1 MKNIDAFELFDCFVV
16 GILVGD
22 EQMHNTILLL
32 VSKMCDAIQYN
43 HCHVCLV
50 FLCVFA
56 ALRQSQTSLPLLII
70 STDYVRENGMFLVF
84 VLYKNIKKI
93 SKSIMVDEKIVL
105 FFYPSCTLTRI

>member
-50 FLCVFA
+50 FFVC
-56 ALRQSQTSLPLLII
+56 LRSSTTI
-70 STDYVRENGMFLVF
+70 SNKSTVAYHINRLRSGKWNVSCICIVQK
-84 VLYKNIKKI
+84 YKK
-93 SKSIMVDEKIVL
+93 D
-105 FFYPSCTLTRI
+105 F